1 MSKVTDQKIHA
12 EEEMTLFGK
21 IRPKMFRISI
31 LEKPNPDTPILK
43 HTLNERPQ
51 LFDLQGIIFL
61 KSLLTI

>member
-1 MSKVTDQKIHA
+1 
-12 EEEMTLFGK
+12 MTLFGK

>member
-1 MSKVTDQKIHA
+1 
-12 EEEMTLFGK
+12 MTLFGE

-31 LEKPNPDTPILK
+31 LEKPNPDTAILK

-51 LFDLQGIIFL
+51 SFDLQGIIFL